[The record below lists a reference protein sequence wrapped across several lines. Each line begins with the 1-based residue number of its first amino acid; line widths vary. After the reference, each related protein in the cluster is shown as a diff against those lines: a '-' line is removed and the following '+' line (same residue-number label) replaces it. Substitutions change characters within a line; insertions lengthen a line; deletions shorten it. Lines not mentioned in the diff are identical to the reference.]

1 MRQANEHGQSLLT
14 KEGEEL
20 IYWKAQTTLAFDWT
34 IFPAYSSSSAHYQKA
49 MLLTAGFRESV
60 FSVLTPGS
68 EVCHS
73 QPLHTAPCK
82 VIEVLDCPPS
92 NTHTLVRERAL
103 QHLIFIDGCST
114 ELVGEIA
121 CKHPLCQRLRN

>member
-14 KEGEEL
+14 KEEEEL

-60 FSVLTPGS
+60 FSVLKFVTPS
-68 EVCHS
+68 LFILLHVRS
-73 QPLHTAPCK
+73 LRSLIALPL
-82 VIEVLDCPPS
+82 
-92 NTHTLVRERAL
+92 THT
-103 QHLIFIDGCST
+103 H
-114 ELVGEIA
+114 
-121 CKHPLCQRLRN
+121 